1 MGVQPIESDFKGPL
15 PRDTVG
21 LLLGRS
27 SSALRGL
34 VVIPGI
40 IDPDYTGIIK
50 IMCSSP
56 RGITAI
62 SPGDRIAQMLIL
74 PSLHN
79 HFPARAMNRGDQ
91 GFGSTGT
98 DLVCLSMGL
107 DQRPIIALNIE
118 GKTFQGLLDTGAD
131 RSIIREGDW
140 PKRWPLQLSSQ
151 TLQGLGYANTP
162 KVSAKE
168 LTWTYEEGQKGLFQP
183 FVLDLPISLWGRDV
197 LSQMRIKLVT
207 QYSDVS
213 QQLMLQSGYVPGK
226 GLGKGLQG
234 TPEPIMPSMSPGRQ
248 GLGFS

>member
-1 MGVQPIESDFKGPL
+1 
-15 PRDTVG
+15 
-21 LLLGRS
+21 
-27 SSALRGL
+27 
-34 VVIPGI
+34 
-40 IDPDYTGIIK
+40 
-50 IMCSSP
+50 
-56 RGITAI
+56 
-62 SPGDRIAQMLIL
+62 
-74 PSLHN
+74 
-79 HFPARAMNRGDQ
+79 
-91 GFGSTGT
+91 
-98 DLVCLSMGL
+98 MGL

-234 TPEPIMPSMSPGRQ
+234 TPESIMPSMSPGRQ

>member
-1 MGVQPIESDFKGPL
+1 M
-15 PRDTVG
+15 G
-21 LLLGRS
+21 LLLGQS
-27 SSALRGL
+27 SSALKGL
-34 VVIPGI
+34 VVTPGV

-50 IMCSSP
+50 IMCFSP

-118 GKTFQGLLDTGAD
+118 DKTFQGLLDTSVDG
-131 RSIIREGDW
+131 SIIREGDW

-151 TLQGLGYANTP
+151 TLQGLGYANTL

>member
-1 MGVQPIESDFKGPL
+1 
-15 PRDTVG
+15 
-21 LLLGRS
+21 
-27 SSALRGL
+27 
-34 VVIPGI
+34 
-40 IDPDYTGIIK
+40 
-50 IMCSSP
+50 
-56 RGITAI
+56 
-62 SPGDRIAQMLIL
+62 
-74 PSLHN
+74 
-79 HFPARAMNRGDQ
+79 MNRGNQ

-98 DLVCLSMGL
+98 DLVCLSMDL

-131 RSIIREGDW
+131 RSIIREGNW
-140 PKRWPLQLSSQ
+140 LKRWPLQLSSQ
-151 TLQGLGYANTP
+151 TLQGLGYSNTP

-168 LTWTYEEGQKGLFQP
+168 LARTYVEGQKGLFQP

-234 TPEPIMPSMSPGRQ
+234 TPKPIMPSMNPGHQ